1 MRTHPSDRR
10 WSSVF
15 TVERARPEGIRSRPN
30 AWWLAVGTV
39 CFGAFMGQLDA
50 SIVTLT
56 YGSLRTEFDT
66 SLAAVEWVS
75 LAYLLTLV
83 ALLVPAGRLSDAH
96 GRKLLYLYGF
106 AVFTLASAAC
116 GLAPTL
122 GTLVLFRVVQAA
134 GAAMMQANSV
144 ALVTTSAPRERMR
157 SALGVQAAAQA
168 LGLALGPTVGGALVS
183 TLGWRWVFW
192 VNVPVG
198 VVAVVGGHY
207 LLPRTRART
216 SVARFDWSGLGLL
229 VVATTGAL
237 MGVSAA
243 SGLAVPGWGVAVLF
257 TVSAGAGWGFVR
269 RQRRAAAP
277 LLDLNLLGTPA
288 VAFGLVGALSGY
300 LVLFGPLMLV
310 PVVLTAQGSSALT
323 AGLALTALPAGF
335 ALAATAGDR
344 LLPRGLTDRGRCLI
358 GAGAFTLAVAALL
371 VVPLTIGA
379 LVPVLALAGLG
390 LGIFTPANNAMI
402 MGAIPARS
410 SGTGGGLVNMTR
422 GLGTALGVALVTL
435 ALHLVGGGVQAGARW
450 AAAVLVAA
458 SAVAVVAALA
468 EPEPGSQDPTAHA
481 VMINAEGARR
491 WPGIRP
497 TGCGTLGSLL
507 RTRPSRHWR
516 WQGRSRFRRAGWP
529 PLPACGQCWRFVRA
543 GW

>member
-1 MRTHPSDRR
+1 MATDMKPPASRRR
-10 WSSVF
+10 WPALL
-15 TVERARPEGIRSRPN
+15 TVERARPEGIRARPGG
-30 AWWLAVGTV
+30 WWLAVGAV

-56 YGSLRTEFDT
+56 YGSLRDEFRT

-83 ALLVPAGRLSDAH
+83 ALLVPAGRLADAH

-116 GLAPTL
+116 GFAPCLLA
-122 GTLVLFRVVQAA
+122 LVAFRVVQAA

-198 VVAVVGGHY
+198 VIALVGGHY

-216 SVARFDWSGLGLL
+216 RVARFDWRGLVLL
-229 VVATTGAL
+229 ASATTGAL

-243 SGLAVPGWGVAVLF
+243 SGLPVPGWGVAALF
-257 TVSAGAGWGFVR
+257 AVAAVTGRGFVR
-269 RQRRAAAP
+269 RQRGTAAP
-277 LLDLNLLGTPA
+277 LLDLALLRVRAVTFGLLG
-288 VAFGLVGALSGY
+288 AFSGY
-300 LVLFGPLMLV
+300 LVLFGPLVLV
-310 PVVLTAQGSSALT
+310 PVVLTARGTSELT
-323 AGLALTALPAGF
+323 AGLVLTALPTGF
-335 ALAATAGDR
+335 ALAATGGDR
-344 LLPRGLTDRGRCLI
+344 LLPHGLPDRGRCL
-358 GAGAFTLAVAALL
+358 AGAALFLAATAALL
-371 VVPLTIGA
+371 VVPVTA
-379 LVPVLALAGLG
+379 AWLVPVLALTGLG
-390 LGIFTPANNAMI
+390 LGTFTPANNAMV
-402 MGAIPARS
+402 MGAIPAGS

-435 ALHLVGGGVQAGARW
+435 ALHLAGSTGTQTGARW
-450 AAAVLVAA
+450 AAVVLVAA
-458 SAVAVVAALA
+458 SATAVASAWLS
-468 EPEPGSQDPTAHA
+468 P
-481 VMINAEGARR
+481 R
-491 WPGIRP
+491 
-497 TGCGTLGSLL
+497 TG
-507 RTRPSRHWR
+507 RK
-516 WQGRSRFRRAGWP
+516 A
-529 PLPACGQCWRFVRA
+529 
-543 GW
+543 

>member
-1 MRTHPSDRR
+1 MATDTRPRASGRR
-10 WSSVF
+10 GLALL
-15 TVERARPEGIRSRPN
+15 TVERPRPQSIRSRPN
-30 AWWLAVGTV
+30 GWWLAVATV

-56 YGSLRTEFDT
+56 YGGLRSGFHA

-75 LAYLLTLV
+75 LAYLLALV
-83 ALLVPAGRLSDAH
+83 ALLVPAGRLADAH

-116 GLAPTL
+116 GFAPSLTA
-122 GTLVLFRVVQAA
+122 LVAFRVVQAA

-168 LGLALGPTVGGALVS
+168 LGLALGPTVGGALVA

-198 VVAVVGGHY
+198 VIALVGGHY

-216 SVARFDWSGLGLL
+216 RVTHFDWPGLL
-229 VVATTGAL
+229 LLATATTSAL

-243 SGLAVPGWGVAVLF
+243 SGLPVPGWGVAVLF
-257 TVSAGAGWGFVR
+257 ALAACAGPAFVR

-277 LLDLNLLGTPA
+277 LLDLALLRVRA
-288 VAFGLVGALSGY
+288 VTYGLVGALSGY
-300 LVLFGPLMLV
+300 LVLFGPLVLV
-310 PVVLTAQGSSALT
+310 PVVLTARGVSELT
-323 AGLALTALPAGF
+323 AGLVLTALPAGF
-335 ALAATAGDR
+335 ALAATGGDR
-344 LLPRGLTDRGRCLI
+344 LLPCGLADRTRCLA
-358 GAGAFTLAVAALL
+358 GAGVFTLAMAGLL
-371 VVPLTIGA
+371 VVPPAVGP
-379 LVPVLALAGLG
+379 LVPLLAVTGLG
-390 LGIFTPANNAMI
+390 LGLFTPANNTLI

-435 ALHLVGGGVQAGARW
+435 ALQLAGTATDTALRAGLRWSAVVLVGAS
-450 AAAVLVAA
+450 LVA
-458 SAVAVVAALA
+458 VGAAWA
-468 EPEPGSQDPTAHA
+468 GPRGESPRE
-481 VMINAEGARR
+481 
-491 WPGIRP
+491 
-497 TGCGTLGSLL
+497 
-507 RTRPSRHWR
+507 
-516 WQGRSRFRRAGWP
+516 RAGS
-529 PLPACGQCWRFVRA
+529 
-543 GW
+543 

>member
-1 MRTHPSDRR
+1 MATDMRPHPSRRR
-10 WSSVF
+10 WT
-15 TVERARPEGIRSRPN
+15 TVLTAERPRPEGIRSRPN

-56 YGSLRTEFDT
+56 YGSLGAEFHA

-75 LAYLLTLV
+75 LAYLLALV
-83 ALLVPAGRLSDAH
+83 ALLVPAGRLADAH

-116 GLAPTL
+116 GLAPSL
-122 GTLVLFRVVQAA
+122 AALVAFRVVQAA

-198 VVAVVGGHY
+198 VVALVGGHY

-216 SVARFDWSGLGLL
+216 RVARFDWAGLGLL
-229 VVATTGAL
+229 AAATTAAL

-243 SGLAVPGWGVAVLF
+243 SGAAVPGWAVALLF
-257 TVSAGAGWGFVR
+257 VVAAGAGRAFVR
-269 RQRRAAAP
+269 RQRAAAEP
-277 LLDLNLLGTPA
+277 LLDLALLRVRT

-300 LVLFGPLMLV
+300 LVLFGPLVLV
-310 PVVLTAQGSSALT
+310 PVVLTARGVSELT
-323 AGLALTALPAGF
+323 AGLVLTALPAGF
-335 ALAATAGDR
+335 ALAATGGDR
-344 LLPRGLTDRGRCLI
+344 LLPRGLPDRGRCLA
-358 GAGAFTLAVAALL
+358 GAGVLTAATAALSA
-371 VVPLTIGA
+371 VPPTAAWLA
-379 LVPVLALAGLG
+379 PVLALTGLG
-390 LGIFTPANNAMI
+390 LGTFTPANNAMI
-402 MGAIPARS
+402 MGAIPARA

-435 ALHLVGGGVQAGARW
+435 ALHLAGGDTGPAGARW
-450 AAAVLVAA
+450 AAVVLVAA
-458 SAVAVVAALA
+458 SVVAVASAWLSPRGEVGV
-468 EPEPGSQDPTAHA
+468 S
-481 VMINAEGARR
+481 
-491 WPGIRP
+491 
-497 TGCGTLGSLL
+497 
-507 RTRPSRHWR
+507 
-516 WQGRSRFRRAGWP
+516 GR
-529 PLPACGQCWRFVRA
+529 
-543 GW
+543 